1 MTPDL
6 LPAEAARLAAENAR
20 LRERVEALAR
30 ECRAWREEHSPPV
43 WQTMYPGSMSYTA
56 IRRDAVKETDRL
68 RALEG
73 P

>member
-1 MTPDL
+1 MKIELTPSD
-6 LPAEAARLAAENAR
+6 AARLAAENAR

-30 ECRAWREEHSPPV
+30 ECRAWRSWWDWRNSDDWPPLKTV
-43 WQTMYPGSMSYTA
+43 N
-56 IRRDAVKETDRL
+56 DARADTDRL

>member
-1 MTPDL
+1 MHDVIAV
-6 LPAEAARLAAENAR
+6 AESARLAAENAR

-30 ECRAWREEHSPPV
+30 ECRAWRAWWDDRKQADFTPFKV
-43 WQTMYPGSMSYTA
+43 VN
-56 IRRDAVKETDRL
+56 DARADTDRL